1 MKGLNG
7 KKKTKKVNKQ
17 EYSDS
22 KLSISIKKTVLKL
35 FYVLIGIISIYQVIF
50 IASTTITGKNYIE
63 VFGVSIITIDNNLM
77 QPSIKKNTLVILKN
91 TGDNEYFAKGEII
104 GYTIND
110 NIRVNRII
118 NIINNNGHIYY
129 ITKSDMNFHEDIEP
143 IQRKDVKGRIL
154 FEIPGIGFLVK
165 IAESKVITIF
175 IIIFLIIKFNYN
187 KYVYKR
193 NIVRLK
199 KKE

>member
-1 MKGLNG
+1 MKSLNG
-7 KKKTKKVNKQ
+7 KSKIKKVNKP

-91 TGDNEYFAKGEII
+91 IGDNEYFAKGEII

>member
-118 NIINNNGHIYY
+118 NIINNNGNIYY

-165 IAESKVITIF
+165 IAESKVTTIF

>member
-1 MKGLNG
+1 MKSLNG
-7 KKKTKKVNKQ
+7 KRKIKKVNKP

-91 TGDNEYFAKGEII
+91 IGDNEYFAKGEII

>member
-1 MKGLNG
+1 MKSLNG
-7 KKKTKKVNKQ
+7 KRKTKKVNKP

-91 TGDNEYFAKGEII
+91 IGDNEYFAKGEII

-118 NIINNNGHIYY
+118 NIINNNGNIYY

-143 IQRKDVKGRIL
+143 IQRKDVK
-154 FEIPGIGFLVK
+154 
-165 IAESKVITIF
+165 
-175 IIIFLIIKFNYN
+175 
-187 KYVYKR
+187 
-193 NIVRLK
+193 
-199 KKE
+199 

>member
-1 MKGLNG
+1 MKSLNG
-7 KKKTKKVNKQ
+7 KRKIKKVNKP

-91 TGDNEYFAKGEII
+91 IGDNEYFAKGEII

-165 IAESKVITIF
+165 IAESKVTTIF